1 MGISIPKKKGLK
13 ERLSRELM
21 EIRPFQSTHKI
32 FTSSNASLDA
42 WYGAR
47 VIANSDNFD
56 DYLITKSDY
65 NEKGGEYLKEHQ
77 CSNKYHQT
85 PAPIVV
91 ETNE

>member
-1 MGISIPKKKGLK
+1 
-13 ERLSRELM
+13 M
-21 EIRPFQSTHKI
+21 EMRPFQSPHKI

-42 WYGAR
+42 WYGGKD
-47 VIANSDNFD
+47 IANRGDFE
-56 DYLITKSDY
+56 DYLTTKSDY
-65 NEKGGEYLKEHQ
+65 IEKGGEYLREHP

>member
-1 MGISIPKKKGLK
+1 MALKGLQ

-21 EIRPFQSTHKI
+21 EMRPFQSTHKI
-32 FTSSNASLDA
+32 FTSSNATLDA
-42 WYGAR
+42 WYGAKD
-47 VIANSDNFD
+47 VANSADLEH
-56 DYLITKSDY
+56 YLTTKSDY
-65 NEKGGEYLKEHQ
+65 LENGGEYLREHQ